1 MARRAMLP
9 EEELVHV
16 MEVYGVGNTPMARA
30 TNAREVLGNH
40 RSQSQRK
47 PIGIGCISSTDHV
60 GRQFWVVVAERED
73 VRR

>member
-30 TNAREVLGNH
+30 TNAREVPGKSSLTISKKADWNWLYLKH
-40 RSQSQRK
+40 RSRRAT
-47 PIGIGCISSTDHV
+47 ILGCGS
-60 GRQFWVVVAERED
+60 RA
-73 VRR
+73 

>member
-16 MEVYGVGNTPMARA
+16 LAVYVGNTPMARA

-40 RSQSQRK
+40 R
-47 PIGIGCISSTDHV
+47 
-60 GRQFWVVVAERED
+60 
-73 VRR
+73 